1 MVVIIMHFLE
11 ILYMMFYFYASINS
25 SKLRAGIVYISCL
38 HLFSKM
44 QSSSL
49 QRCIAFIVI
58 AFFSVECSA
67 EPTAA
72 ISTLPTA
79 SIDYTLDPPGP
90 DLSDTVPFSAQ
101 TNSGF
106 TIMGKL
112 YHDTVDLY
120 DYASIV
126 HIANPDWTN
135 QLRIYW
141 IPGNQ
146 YRILI
151 RVNSLDLDCAQDV
164 PTSVFPVHNAW
175 NSFTWRYDAS
185 TQSFEFKSNSQTV
198 TKTCSVGALQ
208 NFDIKRARTL
218 NMNWAGMRV
227 YDSVL
232 RDDEMASELNKICVS
247 ADTCAD
253 VLTAGCDTAPA
264 CPVPIAPVYSLPPT
278 TKLAYPADNY
288 NQLLTTPIQL
298 QAEAN
303 GGFAVLGR
311 FFFASSDV
319 QPWDKLFQLRN
330 FNLQSADALHLQIQ
344 MYQSDTAATYSFQI
358 WKDGTS
364 CQESFPKPATDN
376 AWYTVEFQY
385 STVTD
390 LWYLKLNDV
399 LVAQTT
405 CNAGWVENF
414 QLNRVIV
421 ASQNWAG
428 LRLYDSLL
436 TDEEVGSELDKICVP
451 ADTCADVLTAGCDS
465 PTAALCQKTDCDAV
479 SVSYWSIRKS
489 SC

>member
-1 MVVIIMHFLE
+1 MTLSKIQLVFLVLTLACTGPVVSGSTTAIAR
-11 ILYMMFYFYASINS
+11 LYS
-25 SKLRAGIVYISCL
+25 
-38 HLFSKM
+38 
-44 QSSSL
+44 
-49 QRCIAFIVI
+49 
-58 AFFSVECSA
+58 
-67 EPTAA
+67 
-72 ISTLPTA
+72 LPTA
-79 SIDYTLDPPGP
+79 PLTEQEATDALTPAAPIT
-90 DLSDTVPFSAQ
+90 FSAK
-101 TNSGF
+101 TNNGWTLLAKFYHPDASFPVWEPIIEVGSSDGSHS
-106 TIMGKL
+106 IRL
-112 YHDTVDLY
+112 YH
-120 DYASIV
+120 
-126 HIANPDWTN
+126 
-135 QLRIYW
+135 
-141 IPGNQ
+141 
-146 YRILI
+146 
-151 RVNSLDLDCAQDV
+151 
-164 PTSVFPVHNAW
+164 TSVPKRWYFWYKSPNTASMSYGVCYAEIVLSTLTENTWTTFVAKYDGPTETWVIDFNGQLSKTHTCIAGSLMDTELTRIWPVRA
-175 NSFTWRYDAS
+175 
-185 TQSFEFKSNSQTV
+185 
-198 TKTCSVGALQ
+198 
-208 NFDIKRARTL
+208 NF
-218 NMNWAGMRV
+218 AGMRL

-232 RDDEMASELNKICVS
+232 SDAEMASELDKICVP

-264 CPVPIAPVYSLPPT
+264 CPVPIAPVFSLPPT
-278 TKLAYPADNY
+278 TKLDYPSDNY
-288 NQLLTTPIQL
+288 AHLLTTPIQL

-303 GGFAVLGR
+303 GGFAVLGK

-319 QPWDKLFQLRN
+319 QPWGKLFQLRN

-364 CQESFPKPATDN
+364 CQESFAKPATDN

-390 LWYLKLNDV
+390 SWYLKLNDV

-451 ADTCADVLTAGCDS
+451 ADTCADVLTAGCN
-465 PTAALCQKTDCDAV
+465 TAPACPESEETDCDAV

-489 SC
+489 TC

>member
-1 MVVIIMHFLE
+1 
-11 ILYMMFYFYASINS
+11 MFYFYASINS

-67 EPTAA
+67 E
-72 ISTLPTA
+72 L
-79 SIDYTLDPPGP
+79 
-90 DLSDTVPFSAQ
+90 
-101 TNSGF
+101 
-106 TIMGKL
+106 
-112 YHDTVDLY
+112 
-120 DYASIV
+120 
-126 HIANPDWTN
+126 
-135 QLRIYW
+135 
-141 IPGNQ
+141 
-146 YRILI
+146 
-151 RVNSLDLDCAQDV
+151 
-164 PTSVFPVHNAW
+164 
-175 NSFTWRYDAS
+175 
-185 TQSFEFKSNSQTV
+185 
-198 TKTCSVGALQ
+198 
-208 NFDIKRARTL
+208 
-218 NMNWAGMRV
+218 
-227 YDSVL
+227 
-232 RDDEMASELNKICVS
+232 
-247 ADTCAD
+247 
-253 VLTAGCDTAPA
+253 
-264 CPVPIAPVYSLPPT
+264 PVYSLPPT

-364 CQESFPKPATDN
+364 CQESFAKPATDN

-451 ADTCADVLTAGCDS
+451 ADTCADVLTAGCN
-465 PTAALCQKTDCDAV
+465 TAPACPESEETDCDAV

-489 SC
+489 TC

>member
-1 MVVIIMHFLE
+1 MVVIRTHFLE

-67 EPTAA
+67 E
-72 ISTLPTA
+72 L
-79 SIDYTLDPPGP
+79 
-90 DLSDTVPFSAQ
+90 
-101 TNSGF
+101 
-106 TIMGKL
+106 
-112 YHDTVDLY
+112 
-120 DYASIV
+120 
-126 HIANPDWTN
+126 
-135 QLRIYW
+135 
-141 IPGNQ
+141 
-146 YRILI
+146 
-151 RVNSLDLDCAQDV
+151 
-164 PTSVFPVHNAW
+164 
-175 NSFTWRYDAS
+175 
-185 TQSFEFKSNSQTV
+185 
-198 TKTCSVGALQ
+198 
-208 NFDIKRARTL
+208 
-218 NMNWAGMRV
+218 
-227 YDSVL
+227 
-232 RDDEMASELNKICVS
+232 
-247 ADTCAD
+247 
-253 VLTAGCDTAPA
+253 
-264 CPVPIAPVYSLPPT
+264 PVYSLPPT

-364 CQESFPKPATDN
+364 CQESFAKPATDN

-390 LWYLKLNDV
+390 SWYLKLNDV

-451 ADTCADVLTAGCDS
+451 ADTCADVLTAGCN
-465 PTAALCQKTDCDAV
+465 TAPACPESEETDCDAV

-489 SC
+489 TC